1 MGITA
6 ALAITAA
13 DERQIVNAFRRGH
26 ALTGPLARPLRDL
39 GLNDSRTLRH
49 MVVSTVIRRAGPH
62 RYFLDEKVWAGRR
75 QLRGR
80 TVLRVMVVL
89 AMVAAAAAVWAYG
102 R

>member
-13 DERQIVNAFRRGH
+13 NERQIVSAFRQQR
-26 ALTGPLARPLRDL
+26 ALSGALARPLPEL
-39 GLNDSRTLRH
+39 GLADSLTLRH
-49 MVVSTVIRRAGPH
+49 MVLSTVIRRAGPH
-62 RYFLDEKVWAGRR
+62 RYFLDEKIWAGRR

-80 TVLRVMVVL
+80 TILRAFL
-89 AMVAAAAAVWAYG
+89 ALVILAVATAIYAYG